1 MALDDIAYGGTA
13 SMNIDCFI
21 MTMERGNIGEIT
33 DILAP
38 ADGSFSNTMES
49 KIPTPIS
56 GGEVS
61 VTFVT

>member
-21 MTMERGNIGEIT
+21 MTMERGNIGVIT

-38 ADGSFSNTMES
+38 ADGTSANSLVY
-49 KIPTPIS
+49 KIPTPS
-56 GGEVS
+56 GGGEVS